1 MREAIAGAM
10 LALLLAFGGALPAA
24 AEEEAS
30 LEQCQALANR
40 IHRYTALRRLGGTA
54 RQMEGWREQLRRA
67 ETAFREKDCRAY
79 RRELE

>member
-24 AEEEAS
+24 EEEAS
-30 LEQCQALANR
+30 LEQCQALADR
-40 IHRYTALRRLGGTA
+40 VHRYTALRRLGGSA
-54 RQMEGWREQLRRA
+54 RQMESWREQLRKA
-67 ETAFREKDCRAY
+67 ERAFREKGCRAY